1 VDRLTRRQLKQDE
14 FRETF
19 DRFED
24 YLKQHYQDIVTV
36 ILLAGAVVGLA
47 AGMKYYVDRQEAAA
61 NADLGAALKTFRA
74 YVGTAA
80 PGALGPDTETYAT
93 TQTKYK
99 KALDQFNAIVQKYR
113 MYPRPKAVAIA
124 RYHAGICQALVG
136 DQAAAIK
143 TLQEA
148 GLDPSADREIAALAR
163 FALADEL
170 AKAGKLPEAVKLYQG
185 LADHPTLS
193 VPRATALLGMADAYR
208 ASQPARARQ
217 IYQQVDKEFGSD
229 ATVAE
234 ALRQQMTSLPQ

>member
-1 VDRLTRRQLKQDE
+1 MDRLTRRQLKQDE

-24 YLKQHYQDIVTV
+24 YFKQHYQDIITV
-36 ILLAGAVVGLA
+36 VLLAAAVVGLA
-47 AGMKYYVDRQEAAA
+47 AGLRYYVDRQDAAA

-74 YVGTAA
+74 YVGAAA
-80 PGALGPDTETYAT
+80 PGSLGPDTESYPTA
-93 TQTKYK
+93 QAKYK
-99 KALDQFNAIVQKYR
+99 KALEEFNAIAQKYR

-124 RYHAGICQALVG
+124 RYHAGICQALLG

-143 TLQEA
+143 TLQEV
-148 GLDPSADREIAALAR
+148 GLDRDQEVAALAR
-163 FALADEL
+163 FALADDL
-170 AKAGKLPEAVKLYQG
+170 AKAGKLPEAVKLYQE

-193 VPRATALLGMADAYR
+193 VPRATALLAMADAYR

-229 ATVAE
+229 TTVAE
-234 ALRQQMTSLPQ
+234 TLKQQMASLPQ

>member
-24 YLKQHYQDIVTV
+24 YLKQHYQDIITV
-36 ILLAGAVVGLA
+36 ILLAAAVVGLA
-47 AGMKYYVDRQEAAA
+47 AGLKYYVDRQEAAA
-61 NADLGAALKTFRA
+61 NTELGAALKTFRA

-93 TQTKYK
+93 AQTKYK

-113 MYPRPKAVAIA
+113 MYPRPKAVAMA
-124 RYHAGICQALVG
+124 RYHAGICQALLG

-148 GLDPSADREIAALAR
+148 GLDRDREIAALAR

-170 AKAGKLPEAVKLYQG
+170 AKAGKLPEAVKLYQE
-185 LADHPTLS
+185 LADHPTLT